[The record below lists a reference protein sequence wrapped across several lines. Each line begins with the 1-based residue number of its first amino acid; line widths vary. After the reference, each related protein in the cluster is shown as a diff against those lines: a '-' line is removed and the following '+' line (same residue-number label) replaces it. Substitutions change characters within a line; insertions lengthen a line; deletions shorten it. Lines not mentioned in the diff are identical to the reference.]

1 MDPVLFRI
9 DWETLF
15 EVLGTMVVLSFFVE
29 RALAVVVES
38 RIFIDSRID
47 KQGVKEILSLAL
59 SYAVILVAKFDA
71 IAAIFKLET
80 QSAAGYFI
88 TAAVIAGGSK
98 ASLKLFHD
106 ILDIKSDALRQKQV
120 KNLAAVSGDSTA
132 GQSIAP
138 SGPQGGS

>member
-29 RALAVVVES
+29 RALALVVES
-38 RIFIDSRID
+38 RIFIDSRLD
-47 KQGVKEILSLAL
+47 KQGVKEFLSLAL

-71 IAAIFKLET
+71 IAVIFKLDT

-98 ASLKLFHD
+98 ASIKLFRD
-106 ILDIKSDALRQKQV
+106 ILDIKSDALRQKQG
-120 KNLAAVSGDSTA
+120 KSQLASTSA
-132 GQSIAP
+132 STIAQSVAP
-138 SGPQGGS
+138 KGTQGGL